1 MGKTTSRA
9 WRESPEGIRKYRET
23 RARAQALADELG
35 LDHGV
40 EPLDHYQEWRHF
52 MLPSRK
58 YRFGH
63 ELSCEV
69 VHPTRLDEK
78 WNKLLSRGQEDEIR
92 MALAQRFGIGDDGDA
107 LIE

>member
-1 MGKTTSRA
+1 MGKQPSRA
-9 WRESPEGIRKYRET
+9 WRESPEGVRKYRET

-35 LDHGV
+35 IDHGV
-40 EPLDHYQEWRHF
+40 EPNDLFQDWRHF

-69 VHPTRLDEK
+69 VHPTRLDACQPGHGPCAEPGRSGFDV
-78 WNKLLSRGQEDEIR
+78 LLET
-92 MALAQRFGIGDDGDA
+92 IGKK
-107 LIE
+107 